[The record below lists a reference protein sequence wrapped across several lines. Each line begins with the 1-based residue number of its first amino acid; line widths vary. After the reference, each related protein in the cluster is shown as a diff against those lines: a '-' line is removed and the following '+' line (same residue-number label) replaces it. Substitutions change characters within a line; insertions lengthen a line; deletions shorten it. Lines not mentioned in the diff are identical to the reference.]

1 MVENINF
8 GAQKL
13 ADKVDPTTL
22 ASDQASESLRL
33 ELALHRSGHGQG
45 ARIEPLPPWKP
56 DPFCWP
62 PIDPICRDDRDPFP
76 WENKPKPKPPRRR
89 K

>member
-1 MVENINF
+1 MVETFNTDARN
-8 GAQKL
+8 L

-22 ASDQASESLRL
+22 PADQANDSFRL
-33 ELALHRSGHGQG
+33 ELAHHKSGHVQG

-62 PIDPICRDDRDPFP
+62 RTDPFCRDDQDPFP

-89 K
+89 R